1 MANDHEGSPGTWE
14 TLPSPSTWPV
24 GDTGTANSRMIHAPA
39 SGGVGDESRTHRWY
53 RQAKETKRGETGG
66 RESERLIVPSS
77 QGNRPEGPW
86 GGKETPSMTRW
97 RET

>member
-1 MANDHEGSPGTWE
+1 MITRVPRELGRPRRLHRNGRTEHRLT
-14 TLPSPSTWPV
+14 
-24 GDTGTANSRMIHAPA
+24 NSRMIRGLA
-39 SGGVGDESRTHRWY
+39 SRDVGDELRAQRWY
-53 RQAKETKRGETGG
+53 RQAKETKRGERGDG
-66 RESERLIVPSS
+66 ESERLIVPSS